1 VRVGEHDIRTT
12 IDCEE
17 DDDGEEVCA
26 PPVQDL
32 TIEKVTFHPEYDP
45 TFHTNDIAV
54 IRVSPINL
62 SLGTASITFV
72 LV

>member
-12 IDCEE
+12 TDCEE
-17 DDDGEEVCA
+17 EGGEEVCA

-32 TIEKVTFHPEYDP
+32 TIEKVTFHPEYDA

-62 SLGTASITFV
+62 SLGTASISFV